1 MKTLVTG
8 ANGFVGSA
16 LIRNLLDEN
25 HEIKALIR
33 PNSDRRNIEGLPV
46 EIVEGDLQD
55 LSSLKT
61 AVKNCSSLFHVAA
74 DYRLWIPEPS
84 VMYKTN
90 VNGTRDL
97 MLAAADAN
105 IDKIIY
111 TSSVATLGANADG
124 SLADENTPSSLENMI
139 GHYKRSKYLA
149 EQETMNLVVQ
159 KQLPIIIVNPSTPIG
174 PRDIKPTPTG
184 RIVLDTLRGK
194 MPAYVNTGLNIVHVD
209 DVAAGHIQAY
219 KKGKIGERYILGGE
233 NMSLKELLL
242 LIDKICGKKTKR
254 VCLPQNFILPIVY
267 CMELWATISD
277 DEPRATIDGV
287 QMSKKFMYF
296 SSEKAIKA
304 LDYNPRPATQAIED
318 AIQWFKDNGYY

>member
-8 ANGFVGSA
+8 ANGFVGSS
-16 LIRNLLDEN
+16 LVRHLLDMN

-33 PNSDRRNIEGLPV
+33 PNSDRRNLDGLPI
-46 EIVEGDLQD
+46 ETVEGDLQD

-74 DYRLWIPEPS
+74 DYRLWIPEPAE
-84 VMYKTN
+84 MYKTN
-90 VNGTRDL
+90 VNGTKDL

-111 TSSVATLGANADG
+111 TSSVATLGINSDG
-124 SLADENTPSSLENMI
+124 SPANENTQSSLEDMI

-149 EQETMNLVVQ
+149 EQEAINLVNQ

-184 RIVLDTLRGK
+184 RIVLDTLRGM

-209 DVAAGHIQAY
+209 DVAKGHILAF
-219 KKGKIGERYILGGE
+219 KHGKIGERYILGGE
-233 NMSLKELLL
+233 NMSLKEILQ
-242 LIDKICGKKTKR
+242 LIDKVIGKKTMR

-267 CMELWATISD
+267 CMELWATFSN
-277 DEPRATIDGV
+277 DEPRATLEGV

-296 SSEKAIKA
+296 SSEKAMNE
-304 LDYNPRPATQAIED
+304 LDYSPRPAIQAIED
-318 AIQWFKDNGYY
+318 AIQWFKENGYC

>member
-16 LIRNLLDEN
+16 LVRHLIDMD
-25 HEIKALIR
+25 HEVKALIR
-33 PNSDRRNIEGLPV
+33 PGCDRRNIAGLPI
-46 EIVEGDLQD
+46 ETVEGDLQD
-55 LSSLKT
+55 LSSLKN
-61 AVKNCSSLFHVAA
+61 AVKNCSILFHVAA
-74 DYRLWIPEPS
+74 DYRLWIPEPTE
-84 VMYKTN
+84 MYNTN

-97 MLAAADAN
+97 MLAASEAG
-105 IDKIIY
+105 IEKIIY

-124 SLADENTPSSLENMI
+124 SPADENTPSSLEDMI
-139 GHYKRSKYLA
+139 GHYKRSKFLA
-149 EQETMNLVVQ
+149 EHETMNLVVQ

-209 DVAAGHIQAY
+209 DVAIGHIQAY
-219 KKGKIGERYILGGE
+219 KQGKIGERYILGGE

-242 LIDKICGKKTKR
+242 LIDKICGKKSMR

-296 SSEKAIKA
+296 SSEKAIKE
-304 LDYNPRPATQAIED
+304 LNYNPRPAIHALED
-318 AIQWFKDNGYY
+318 AIQWFKENGYY